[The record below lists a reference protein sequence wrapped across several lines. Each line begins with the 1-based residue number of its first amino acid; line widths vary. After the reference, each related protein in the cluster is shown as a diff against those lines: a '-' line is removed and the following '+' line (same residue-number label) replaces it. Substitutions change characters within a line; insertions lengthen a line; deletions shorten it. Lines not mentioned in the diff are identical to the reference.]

1 MLNHFCSIE
10 DCPDPKGWIYEALK
24 LKDTPYEDQLLGANK
39 TLGLIF
45 FNASLRTR
53 LSTIKAAQNLGM
65 EAITFNVN
73 KEGWQLETAQGVVM
87 DGDHAEHITEAAAV
101 MGGYCDI
108 LGVRAFPSLLD
119 KREDYSEKYLLGF
132 QQYAGVS
139 IINLESATLHP
150 LQSFADLMTIEQHKK
165 KKRPKVV
172 MTWAPHV
179 KALPQ
184 AVPNSFSQWMQHYD
198 ADFHIAHPK
207 GMELDVKFTKNA
219 TLSYDQDEAFE
230 AADFVY
236 VKNWSSY
243 HDYGRPLNNQPDWMV
258 TLEKLE
264 RTHQAK
270 LMHCLPVRRNVV
282 IADNAMNSKHSI
294 IQDQA
299 YNRIFA
305 TQLVLKKLLARS

>member
-1 MLNHFCSIE
+1 MPNHFCSAE
-10 DCPDPKGWIYEALK
+10 DCPDPTGWIREALI
-24 LKDTPYEDQLLGANK
+24 LKETPHKDKFLGTNK

-65 EAITFNVN
+65 ETITFNVN

-87 DGDHAEHITEAAAV
+87 DGDPAEHITEAAAV

-108 LGVRAFPSLLD
+108 LGVRAFPTLMD
-119 KREDYSEKYLLGF
+119 KTEDYSEKYLLGF
-132 QQYAGVS
+132 QEYAGVP

-198 ADFHIAHPK
+198 ADFHIAHPE
-207 GMELDVKFTKNA
+207 GMELDAKFTKNA
-219 TLSYDQDEAFE
+219 TLSYDQDEALKE
-230 AADFVY
+230 ADFIY

-243 HDYGRPLNNQPDWMV
+243 HDYGEPLKNQQGWMV
-258 TLEKLE
+258 TLEKLQ

-282 IADNAMNSKHSI
+282 IADNAMDSKHSI

-305 TQLVLKKLLARS
+305 AQLVLKKLLTRS

>member
-305 TQLVLKKLLARS
+305 TQLVLKKLLTRS

>member
-1 MLNHFCSIE
+1 MPNHFCSAE
-10 DCPDPKGWIYEALK
+10 DCPDPTGWIREALI
-24 LKDTPYEDQLLGANK
+24 LKETPHNDKLLGTNK

-65 EAITFNVN
+65 ETITFNVN

-87 DGDHAEHITEAAAV
+87 DGDPAEHITEAAAV

-108 LGVRAFPSLLD
+108 LGVRAFPTLLD
-119 KREDYSEKYLLGF
+119 RKEDYSEKYLLGF
-132 QQYAGVS
+132 QEYAGVP
-139 IINLESATLHP
+139 IINLESAALHP

-172 MTWAPHV
+172 MTWAPHI

-207 GMELDVKFTKNA
+207 GMELDAKFTKNA
-219 TLSYDQDEAFE
+219 TLSYDQDEAFKE
-230 AADFVY
+230 ADFIY

-243 HDYGRPLNNQPDWMV
+243 HDYGEPLKNQQGWMV
-258 TLEKLE
+258 TLEKLQ

-282 IADNAMNSKHSI
+282 IADNAMDSKHSI

-305 TQLVLKKLLARS
+305 AQLVLKKLLTRS